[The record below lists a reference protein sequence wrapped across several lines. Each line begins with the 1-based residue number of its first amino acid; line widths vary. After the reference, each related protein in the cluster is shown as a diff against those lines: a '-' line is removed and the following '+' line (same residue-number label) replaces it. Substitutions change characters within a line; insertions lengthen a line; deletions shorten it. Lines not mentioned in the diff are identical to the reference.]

1 MTITSR
7 LQRIS
12 EADLDDL
19 ITELRQSGASHLTLF
34 GRRVVFIGNPSQY
47 LEGEWIQ
54 GSIVYQLQEAVSDL
68 AQRLSILTELSS
80 LNLCHDQIDDEG
92 AASLSNLTQLTSLNL
107 HNNLIGAA
115 GAASLAS
122 LPQLT
127 SLNLS
132 ENLIGAAG
140 AAGLAALKK
149 LTSLNLSKCQI
160 GGAGAASLAGLR
172 HLTSLNL
179 SSNQIGAEGL
189 SFLNGLTQLTFLDL
203 SANGIGAAGATSLA
217 GLKQLTSVNLSS
229 NQIGA
234 DGLAFLKGLTNLIS
248 LNLGYNKIGD
258 VGATYLADLIHH
270 NSLAC
275 LNSLYLDGSE
285 IGDAGIASLSAI
297 TQLTS
302 LSLMNNQIR
311 NVGVV
316 SLASLT
322 NLLSLNLNHNNI
334 TDIRPLAALRNL
346 KSLRLKDEGSV
357 SLSDD
362 CPSLL
367 HPPISIVQQGQEA
380 VLNYLNEIQIQGVDR
395 LYEAKVLILGDVCVG
410 KTSLLRRLYCQDMEL
425 PKKDE
430 SSKRINIYSHEFLNS
445 EGDLFRLNVWDFGSQ
460 EIYHRI
466 HQFFMTKRSLYILVV
481 DSSNSRTTVHD
492 EGFKHWL
499 EVIKALSDRCPVLIF
514 QNEKFDRRNVFNE
527 HEIRVRFPNVM
538 GVYKG
543 NLNDP
548 EAARSLNDAICRNV
562 QHLSHV
568 GDEFPR
574 QWVVIRQKLE
584 NLRIKQP
591 YISQSDYFRLY
602 ESYLPNDQTKA
613 LLLSQYF
620 HDLGIFLHF
629 QDDSLLS
636 QTVILQNDWVTEAVS
651 KLLDDETVQ
660 LRNGCFD
667 RESCQRVWAGSIY
680 SGKHAELLALMERFE
695 LSYKLR
701 DKQLDTWLFPQLLSL
716 SIPKVFKE
724 WARVDDFVLTYH
736 YDFLPQDMII
746 RLIARMHRFVLQPD
760 HCWAAGALFERGD
773 TQLLA
778 SLASPSGQEI
788 ELRARGPE
796 RKALLSVISSDLD
809 ALNATFEGLR
819 DKVRKLVPC
828 ICSCCRQYTNPD
840 RYDEPLLLKY
850 RQDGQRTIQCRKSY
864 ETVSVLELLDG
875 LKLEAL
881 SAWANPAPKGLPGTE
896 DRPAAAAAGSGSA
909 APRTIKIFLA
919 SSSELREERDAF
931 DLHFRQANDR
941 WLQKGIY
948 LKILRW
954 ETFLDA
960 MSETR
965 LQDEYNE
972 RVKES
977 DIFVSLF
984 KTKTGKYTEEEFEV
998 AHTAFK
1004 NYGKPQ
1010 IYTYI
1015 MQTNITND
1023 KQMRQNLT
1031 SLWKFLDKLSDL
1043 GHYYTEYTN
1052 IKDLLLQFQA
1062 QLEQLIEE
1070 DKI

>member
-1 MTITSR
+1 MTTTPR

-34 GRRVVFIGNPSQY
+34 GRRLVFIGNPSQY

-54 GSIVYQLQEAVSDL
+54 GSVVYQLQEAVSDL

-122 LPQLT
+122 LPHLT

-140 AAGLAALKK
+140 AAGLADLKK

-189 SFLNGLTQLTFLDL
+189 SFLNGLTQLTSLDL

-234 DGLAFLKGLTNLIS
+234 DGLAFLKGLNNLIS

-357 SLSDD
+357 SLSED

-380 VLNYLNEIQIQGVDR
+380 VLNYLKEIQIQGVDR
-395 LYEAKVLILGDVCVG
+395 LYEAKVLILGDVYVG
-410 KTSLLRRLYCQDMEL
+410 KTSLLRRLCCQDIEL
-425 PKKDE
+425 AKIDE
-430 SSKRINIYSHEFLNS
+430 PTKGINIYSLEFFNS
-445 EGDLFRLNVWDFGSQ
+445 EGQLFRLNVWDFGSQ
-460 EIYHRI
+460 EIHHRI

-481 DSSNSRTTVHD
+481 DSSNSSITVHD
-492 EGFKHWL
+492 NGFKHWL
-499 EVIKALSDRCPVLIF
+499 EVIEALSNRCPVLIY
-514 QNEKFDRRNVFNE
+514 QNEKLDCRNVLNE
-527 HEIRVRFPNVM
+527 HEIKVRFPNVM
-538 GVYKG
+538 GVYSG

-548 EAARSLNDAICRNV
+548 DAVRSLNDAICRNV

-574 QWVVIRQKLE
+574 QGSVP
-584 NLRIKQP
+584 LRGVKP
-591 YISQSDYFRLY
+591 L
-602 ESYLPNDQTKA
+602 
-613 LLLSQYF
+613 
-620 HDLGIFLHF
+620 
-629 QDDSLLS
+629 
-636 QTVILQNDWVTEAVS
+636 
-651 KLLDDETVQ
+651 
-660 LRNGCFD
+660 
-667 RESCQRVWAGSIY
+667 
-680 SGKHAELLALMERFE
+680 
-695 LSYKLR
+695 
-701 DKQLDTWLFPQLLSL
+701 
-716 SIPKVFKE
+716 
-724 WARVDDFVLTYH
+724 
-736 YDFLPQDMII
+736 
-746 RLIARMHRFVLQPD
+746 ARMP
-760 HCWAAGALFERGD
+760 
-773 TQLLA
+773 
-778 SLASPSGQEI
+778 
-788 ELRARGPE
+788 
-796 RKALLSVISSDLD
+796 
-809 ALNATFEGLR
+809 
-819 DKVRKLVPC
+819 
-828 ICSCCRQYTNPD
+828 
-840 RYDEPLLLKY
+840 
-850 RQDGQRTIQCRKSY
+850 
-864 ETVSVLELLDG
+864 
-875 LKLEAL
+875 
-881 SAWANPAPKGLPGTE
+881 
-896 DRPAAAAAGSGSA
+896 
-909 APRTIKIFLA
+909 
-919 SSSELREERDAF
+919 
-931 DLHFRQANDR
+931 
-941 WLQKGIY
+941 
-948 LKILRW
+948 
-954 ETFLDA
+954 
-960 MSETR
+960 
-965 LQDEYNE
+965 
-972 RVKES
+972 
-977 DIFVSLF
+977 
-984 KTKTGKYTEEEFEV
+984 
-998 AHTAFK
+998 
-1004 NYGKPQ
+1004 
-1010 IYTYI
+1010 
-1015 MQTNITND
+1015 
-1023 KQMRQNLT
+1023 
-1031 SLWKFLDKLSDL
+1031 
-1043 GHYYTEYTN
+1043 
-1052 IKDLLLQFQA
+1052 
-1062 QLEQLIEE
+1062 
-1070 DKI
+1070 